1 MEELSTTTVLLNV
14 SIQILNLVVFFLLFK
29 FLLGDTVAKWL
40 EEREH
45 LLKKLK
51 NAESEY
57 NDIIKQAESKKDN
70 ILSDALQKQKTI
82 LNEWEILNK
91 KLSQETLEDAKRKAD
106 MIIEHASTETKRI
119 QDELTKNRELSVK
132 NTTKLVVKKIFN
144 EKKDLQDDYINTI
157 IKDLN

>member
-1 MEELSTTTVLLNV
+1 M
-14 SIQILNLVVFFLLFK
+14 
-29 FLLGDTVAKWL
+29 
-40 EEREH
+40 
-45 LLKKLK
+45 
-51 NAESEY
+51 
-57 NDIIKQAESKKDN
+57 
-70 ILSDALQKQKTI
+70 
-82 LNEWEILNK
+82 NK